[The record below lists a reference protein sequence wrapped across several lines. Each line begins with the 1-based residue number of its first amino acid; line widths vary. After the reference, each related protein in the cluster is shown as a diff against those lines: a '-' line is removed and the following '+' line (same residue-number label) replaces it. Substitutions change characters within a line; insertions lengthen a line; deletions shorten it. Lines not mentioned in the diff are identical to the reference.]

1 MMFHFD
7 FINVVSFVKQCQDT
21 AAFSRHV
28 ERIPFIK
35 LVSFLK
41 ISSDLNPRSYTLV
54 LSRRMWHIKKTGCM
68 SIESFQLTQRLFST
82 TSLFVVIFL
91 WSLNE
96 LT

>member
-68 SIESFQLTQRLFST
+68 SIESFQLTT
-82 TSLFVVIFL
+82 KI
-91 WSLNE
+91 
-96 LT
+96 

>member
-7 FINVVSFVKQCQDT
+7 FINVV
-21 AAFSRHV
+21 
-28 ERIPFIK
+28 RIPFIK

-41 ISSDLNPRSYTLV
+41 ISSDLNPCSYTLV

-82 TSLFVVIFL
+82 TALFVVIFL